1 MADLNRPGRFV
12 RAHAAQYGLD
22 PTKLGVTRSKRWL
35 NTFTPQ
41 LPSSVLFPM
50 PDAPTI
56 PAVTASYKWPGK
68 VLRYKITCPFQRM
81 LVVKHEA
88 QIAWDGQLHVPIRVR
103 WIILQSYEDS
113 DLMPDGCQVRIQFPG
128 AVYHV
133 MARGDRREAIF
144 HDDEDRRMFL
154 GVLGEACGRT
164 GWLCHAYV
172 LMPNHYH
179 LVIET
184 PEPNLVAGMAWMQN

>member
-1 MADLNRPGRFV
+1 
-12 RAHAAQYGLD
+12 
-22 PTKLGVTRSKRWL
+22 
-35 NTFTPQ
+35 
-41 LPSSVLFPM
+41 M
-50 PDAPTI
+50 P
-56 PAVTASYKWPGK
+56 
-68 VLRYKITCPFQRM
+68 R
-81 LVVKHEA
+81 
-88 QIAWDGQLHVPIRVR
+88 
-103 WIILQSYEDS
+103 
-113 DLMPDGCQVRIQFPG
+113 QVRIQFPG

-154 GVLGEACGRT
+154 AVLEEACGRT
-164 GWLCHAYV
+164 GWLCQAYV

>member
-1 MADLNRPGRFV
+1 
-12 RAHAAQYGLD
+12 
-22 PTKLGVTRSKRWL
+22 
-35 NTFTPQ
+35 
-41 LPSSVLFPM
+41 
-50 PDAPTI
+50 
-56 PAVTASYKWPGK
+56 
-68 VLRYKITCPFQRM
+68 
-81 LVVKHEA
+81 
-88 QIAWDGQLHVPIRVR
+88 
-103 WIILQSYEDS
+103 
-113 DLMPDGCQVRIQFPG
+113 MPDGCQVRIQFPG

>member
-1 MADLNRPGRFV
+1 
-12 RAHAAQYGLD
+12 
-22 PTKLGVTRSKRWL
+22 
-35 NTFTPQ
+35 
-41 LPSSVLFPM
+41 M
-50 PDAPTI
+50 P
-56 PAVTASYKWPGK
+56 
-68 VLRYKITCPFQRM
+68 R
-81 LVVKHEA
+81 
-88 QIAWDGQLHVPIRVR
+88 
-103 WIILQSYEDS
+103 
-113 DLMPDGCQVRIQFPG
+113 QVRIQFPG

-144 HDDEDRRMFL
+144 HDDEDRRKFL
-154 GVLGEACGRT
+154 AVLEEACGRT